1 MAIKSMNI
9 NQTMKHPKEIAFTI
23 LMVSWVMLFAALFLA
38 YALLRFKEPQ
48 WPPMGFEQV
57 SLKWP
62 LISTIFV
69 CTSSFTLFLFSKNF
83 KSNVSKAKKYLYST
97 IFLGVG
103 FLVSQKLLW
112 NEMNAT
118 GLDVGSGTFASIIQA
133 FSWVHAAHIVMGIIG
148 LTWLLSFAEK
158 TDDLD
163 FNFRVIHVSK
173 FWHFLDIVWIL
184 MFVTMFL
191 I

>member
-1 MAIKSMNI
+1 MNP

-23 LMVSWVMLFAALFLA
+23 LMVSWVMLFAALFLS

-48 WPPMGFEQV
+48 WPPMGFETV
-57 SLKWP
+57 SLFWP
-62 LISTIFV
+62 TISTAQV
-69 CTSSFTLFLFSKNF
+69 VLSSYTLYLFSQNF
-83 KSNVSKAKKYLYST
+83 KTNVEKAKKYLYST

-103 FLVSQKLLW
+103 FLVSQKMLW
-112 NEMNAT
+112 NEMNST

-133 FSWVHAAHIVMGIIG
+133 FSWVHAAHILMGVIG
-148 LTWLLSFAEK
+148 QMWLFSFAK
-158 TDDLD
+158 KADDVD
-163 FNFRVIHVSK
+163 FNFRVLHVSK
-173 FWHFLDIVWIL
+173 FWHFLDIVWLL